1 MFAERER
8 NLQNELDIQ
17 KDKTI
22 QLANDTQLLLDRID
36 VFEIQKIE
44 LEDKIKNL
52 ENDNLAMMK

>member
-22 QLANDTQLLLDRID
+22 QLANDNQLLLDRID